1 MKGIVFTELME
12 LVEDAQSPAFLQEA
26 INEADLPSGGA
37 YTSVGTYPVCEMGA
51 LVQALSQ
58 KMSVPVTDLMKTFGK
73 HLFGR
78 FAHIYPQFFADS
90 SDAFS
95 FLASI
100 EDHIH
105 KEVLKLYPDAELPS
119 FEVTEHSA
127 NRFVMI
133 YNSSRHLGDVCE
145 GLIVGC
151 LEYFAEPASVTRK
164 VLADDA
170 VSRIEFTI
178 VKN

>member
-1 MKGIVFTELME
+1 MKGIVFTELMD
-12 LVEDAQSPAFLQEA
+12 LVEETQSPAFLQEA
-26 INEADLPSGGA
+26 IDDADLPSGGA

-58 KMSVPVTDLMKTFGK
+58 KMTVPVPDLMKIFGK

-78 FAHIYPQFFADS
+78 FAQIYPQFFEES

-105 KEVLKLYPDAELPS
+105 KEVLKLYPDAELPT
-119 FEVTEHSA
+119 FEVTTHTEDT
-127 NRFVMI
+127 FIMI

-145 GLIVGC
+145 GLMIGC
-151 LEYFAEPASVTRK
+151 LAYFGEDASISRK
-164 VLADDA
+164 VLEDDA

-178 VKN
+178 VKD